1 MKKVLSILAFG
12 LILVSCGSVA
22 NSKLGKTQASIK
34 NIEWQLSGEKVGD
47 SRTPTLRIENDRLSG
62 NAGCNNYFSQIQLDE
77 ATGSFDTKNIG
88 ATKMACPNMDVE
100 QNFFKML
107 NEANKYISD
116 GNTLELYKDNLLL
129 MKFVRK

>member
-1 MKKVLSILAFG
+1 MKKVLSILVLG
-12 LILVSCGSVA
+12 LVLVSCGSVA
-22 NSKLGKTQASIK
+22 NSKLGKTQAPIK
-34 NIEWQLSGEKVGD
+34 NTDWILSGEKVGD

-62 NAGCNNYFSQIQLDE
+62 NAGCNNYFSEVQLDE
-77 ATGSFDTKNIG
+77 STGSFSTKSIG
-88 ATKMACPNMDVE
+88 ATKMACPNMDIE

-107 NEANKYISD
+107 NEANKYVSD